1 MTIRRIL
8 ALALLTFFGLAGLFF
23 HLFWGFGPSKGLPEI
38 YAWKT
43 LETLVLSPF
52 GLSVRVGNELWV
64 WEETPFSR
72 IVMENLTI
80 SLIPAVL
87 LTVGFW
93 GRKLKQVRQARRM
106 ARAIL
111 SQADI
116 IQNKRRK

>member
-1 MTIRRIL
+1 MTIRKIFVL
-8 ALALLTFFGLAGLFF
+8 AGLTFVGLTGLFF

-38 YAWKT
+38 YAWKA
-43 LETLVLSPF
+43 LETLALSPL

-64 WEETPFSR
+64 WEDTPFSR

-80 SLIPAVL
+80 SVFPSVL
-87 LTVGFW
+87 LAGVFW

-111 SQADI
+111 SQAEI
-116 IQNKRRK
+116 INKRRK